1 MNFKEKRRFGKG
13 KFEKQLRNIEKKDY
27 NFKGKKK
34 FFKKKQTKP
43 TGFTNNPKYLEKKYS
58 ENLSSDGER
67 KKFNFKGK
75 KKFKSR
81 NSRPKKFTFKKHNK
95 KRR

>member
-1 MNFKEKRRFGKG
+1 
-13 KFEKQLRNIEKKDY
+13 LKK
-27 NFKGKKK
+27 NLE
-34 FFKKKQTKP
+34 
-43 TGFTNNPKYLEKKYS
+43 NPSS
-58 ENLSSDGER
+58 EVER

-81 NSRPKKFTFKKHNK
+81 NSRPKKFTFKKYNK

>member
-1 MNFKEKRRFGKG
+1 MK
-13 KFEKQLRNIEKKDY
+13 KKDY
-27 NFKGKKK
+27 SFRGKKK

-43 TGFTNNPKYLEKKYS
+43 TGFTNNPKYLEKKQS
-58 ENLSSDGER
+58 ENPSLDIER

-81 NSRPKKFTFKKHNK
+81 NSRPKNFTFKKHNK